1 MAHPPRP
8 ELAPSRGRKV
18 YDAVEKDVAA
28 DERSIIP
35 DEQKTQYDNAVLLID
50 SIARRR
56 RAEAMTSPNG
66 RTVRRGPAPTT
77 GAGPEVMISAGV
89 ETPVAY
95 FVP

>member
-1 MAHPPRP
+1 MGAR
-8 ELAPSRGRKV
+8 S

-50 SIARRR
+50 SIPRRR

-66 RTVRRGPAPTT
+66 RTVRRGPAPMT
-77 GAGPEVMISAGV
+77 GAGPEETNVAGV